1 LRRLVAAAIIASV
14 SVNDN
19 EHRDDIAIRR
29 DLRPGDLGAII
40 EMHGRLYA
48 AEYGNDSSFEGF
60 VASSVSRAAI
70 RGFPGE
76 REGIWIV
83 ERDGELAGS
92 IAYTD
97 EGEETATLRW
107 VLLDPQLR
115 GRGLAAGLVAKLLD
129 EVEEHG
135 YERIC
140 LETFSDL
147 RAAAHIY
154 RSHGFEVVQEE
165 TGPRW
170 GRERVTFQH
179 YELLLPRS
187 GRENP
192 LGQSSSTTAPPRRGS
207 PPPSSA
213 PLSGSRATA

>member
-1 LRRLVAAAIIASV
+1 MNDLLAAV
-14 SVNDN
+14 T
-19 EHRDDIAIRR
+19 IRR
-29 DLRPGDLGAII
+29 DLRPGDLGAIV
-40 EMHGRLYA
+40 EMHGRLYST
-48 AEYGNDSSFEGF
+48 EYGNDSSFEGF
-60 VASSVSRAAI
+60 VASSVSRAGI

-83 ERDGELAGS
+83 ERGGELAGS

-97 EGEETATLRW
+97 EGEGTATLRW
-107 VLLDPQLR
+107 VLLDPELR
-115 GRGLAAGLVAKLLD
+115 GQGLAAGLVADLLD

-154 RSHGFEVVQEE
+154 LSHGFEVVHSE

-179 YELLLPRS
+179 YELLLPRRS
-187 GRENP
+187 
-192 LGQSSSTTAPPRRGS
+192 QSSRTTAPPRRGS
-207 PPPSSA
+207 PPPSRS
-213 PLSGSRATA
+213 PLRGSRATA